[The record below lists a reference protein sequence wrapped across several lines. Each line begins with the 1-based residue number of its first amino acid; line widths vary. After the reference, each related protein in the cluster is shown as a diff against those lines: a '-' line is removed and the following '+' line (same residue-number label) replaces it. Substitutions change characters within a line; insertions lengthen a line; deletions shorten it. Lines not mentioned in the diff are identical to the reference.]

1 MPKTI
6 ALHMVKKLRVIS
18 IIATS
23 YQFPM
28 GKVEVTWEQAVV
40 DSKDVYW
47 FPMVRLK
54 TPTAAELAAYE
65 GYVYRFPMGKIE
77 EISKVGDN
85 PQLKWEYR
93 FPIGKVKVEVTTDY
107 LLR

>member
-40 DSKDVYW
+40 DSKDVY
-47 FPMVRLK
+47 
-54 TPTAAELAAYE
+54 
-65 GYVYRFPMGKIE
+65 
-77 EISKVGDN
+77 
-85 PQLKWEYR
+85 
-93 FPIGKVKVEVTTDY
+93 
-107 LLR
+107 